1 MVISRSN
8 YLCKFI
14 ISIGGNT
21 MKRNELKVLRVRNG
35 LTQPVIAEKLGVSL
49 STYNLI
55 EQGKRRGSA
64 EFWLKLQSEF
74 NLTHSEVWK
83 LQNPQI

>member
-1 MVISRSN
+1 
-8 YLCKFI
+8 
-14 ISIGGNT
+14 
-21 MKRNELKVLRVRNG
+21 MKRNELKVLRVRHN
-35 LTQPVIAEKLGVSL
+35 LTQPQIAEKLGVSK

-74 NLTHSEVWK
+74 NLKDDEVWK

>member
-1 MVISRSN
+1 
-8 YLCKFI
+8 
-14 ISIGGNT
+14 
-21 MKRNELKVLRVRNG
+21 MKRNELKVLRVRNN
-35 LTQPVIAEKLGVSL
+35 LTQPLMAERLGVSK

-64 EFWLKLQSEF
+64 EFWLRLQKEF
-74 NLTHSEVWK
+74 NLKDSEVWK